1 MLALRSEG
9 QASGGGQIIVAEPA
23 FKHVSQF
30 FRFKEL
36 IEEETEDK
44 FFLIDYKYQGQRVKI
59 QADAMKMRSQ
69 FSSELLTRV
78 QPKMEGCVASSI
90 IPFLQIDQER
100 YGSEN
105 RSLTVMFV
113 SLGVELSSAET
124 EKGMNHIQKI
134 VTEVQK
140 QVYRMQGSLNKLLM
154 DDKGSTLICLWGLL
168 PFAHDDDAARA
179 LLAGFN
185 MIKALKAID
194 NTYCNIG
201 VASGEVFSGV
211 VGTSGSRKEFSV
223 LGDVVNLSAR
233 IMGTVK
239 GSGAKGEIRCDLN
252 TRMLASNVFDFQYTQ
267 HYELKGKSISIP
279 FFKPLNP
286 EMKLDLARNKV
297 LSPDQFLQ
305 VHQNPLNLDQSLDQG
320 TRMRT
325 HGFNDTLNRIIGD
338 LTIYYSEDKNEDWQD
353 WPYIAI
359 IRGQIGSG
367 KTAFAR
373 NLVDDLHQVS

>member
-1 MLALRSEG
+1 
-9 QASGGGQIIVAEPA
+9 
-23 FKHVSQF
+23 
-30 FRFKEL
+30 
-36 IEEETEDK
+36 
-44 FFLIDYKYQGQRVKI
+44 
-59 QADAMKMRSQ
+59 
-69 FSSELLTRV
+69 
-78 QPKMEGCVASSI
+78 MEGCVASSI

-124 EKGMNHIQKI
+124 EKGMNHIQRI

-239 GSGAKGEIRCDLN
+239 GSGAKGEMRCDLN
-252 TRMLASNVFDFQYTQ
+252 TRMLASNVFDF
-267 HYELKGKSISIP
+267 
-279 FFKPLNP
+279 
-286 EMKLDLARNKV
+286 
-297 LSPDQFLQ
+297 
-305 VHQNPLNLDQSLDQG
+305 
-320 TRMRT
+320 
-325 HGFNDTLNRIIGD
+325 
-338 LTIYYSEDKNEDWQD
+338 
-353 WPYIAI
+353 
-359 IRGQIGSG
+359 
-367 KTAFAR
+367 
-373 NLVDDLHQVS
+373 